1 MDWVAVGVRFA
12 LYVDLALLFG
22 LPLFCLYAL
31 HGHERASWLA
41 ARCRVM
47 ALAGAIAGIVLSLG
61 SIAVMAKAMTGAA
74 GYSALQSHAF
84 GMIVT
89 GTDFGV
95 AWSVRMVA
103 LLLCLP
109 AALSGRAQPG
119 TRFAALAACAGIAL
133 ATLAWGGHGAMHDGA
148 GRYLHLGAD
157 VAHLLAAGAWAGALE
172 AFVLLSLAKPASG
185 AQAMALLSR
194 TSNGFARIGTAI
206 VATLVLTGAV
216 NYWYIVGPALPA
228 LAPLSYGGLLAAK
241 LALFVAMLG
250 LAAAN
255 RYRLSPRLEQA
266 LQAGNHGVAIRALR
280 RSLMLESGAA
290 TLVLALVA
298 ALGMLSPAPV

>member
-1 MDWVAVGVRFA
+1 MDWVAVGLRFA

-31 HGHERASWLA
+31 HGHERASWIA
-41 ARCRVM
+41 ARCQVM
-47 ALAGAIAGIVLSLG
+47 ARTGAIAGILLSLG
-61 SIAVMAKAMTGAA
+61 SIAVMAKAMSGADEYA
-74 GYSALQSHAF
+74 VLQSHVF
-84 GMIVT
+84 GTIVT

-95 AWSVRMVA
+95 AWSVRLVA
-103 LLLCLP
+103 LVLCLL
-109 AALSGRAQPG
+109 AALSGRARPG
-119 TRFAALAACAGIAL
+119 TRLAALAAFAGIAL
-133 ATLAWGGHGAMHDGA
+133 ATLAWGGHGAMNDGV

-157 VAHLLAAGAWAGALE
+157 AAHLLAAGAWAGALA
-172 AFVLLSLAKPASG
+172 AFVLLSLAQPASG
-185 AQAMALLSR
+185 PQAMKLLSR
-194 TSNGFARIGTAI
+194 TSNGFARIGTII

-216 NYWYIVGPALPA
+216 NYWFIVGPVLPD
-228 LAPLSYGGLLAAK
+228 LAPMSYGGLLAGK

-255 RYRLSPRLEQA
+255 RYRLSPRLAQA
-266 LQAGNHGVAIRALR
+266 LQAGDQGVAIRALR

-298 ALGMLSPAPV
+298 VLGMLSPAPV